1 MLGDVSGLEKI
12 YIVCGYTD
20 MRKSIDGLS
29 TVIEDQL
36 RWIRRPVLS
45 SFSVEEDGT
54 GLKPCSANRMA
65 SF

>member
-20 MRKSIDGLS
+20 MRNLLTDSAPLS
-29 TVIEDQL
+29 KTSL